1 MRAGNLREFS
11 QSGFSH
17 RDQVGFFGTPGG
29 SQFVNR
35 GVWATDTDKVGVHYR
50 SKLRCGLATQNAS
63 QREARWFRLDF
74 GLEYRNLPGNLLGN
88 LLVQL
93 RF

>member
-35 GVWATDTDKVGVHYR
+35 GVWATDADKVGVYHCPEF
-50 SKLRCGLATQNAS
+50 RCGLATQDAS
-63 QREARWFRLDF
+63 QREARWFRLVL
-74 GLEYRNLPGNLLGN
+74 GLKK
-88 LLVQL
+88 LVQM
-93 RF
+93 